1 MCGSFDLGGFL
12 LWRWCLG
19 FCVLFL
25 CFFCFGLF
33 CFWGRGGGVG
43 WRGVVV
49 GEAPGV
55 LVCLVSVKFS
65 ISGDVGEGLLGK
77 IGEV

>member
-1 MCGSFDLGGFL
+1 MFCSFVSFVLDCFVFGG
-12 LWRWCLG
+12 G
-19 FCVLFL
+19 
-25 CFFCFGLF
+25 
-33 CFWGRGGGVG
+33 GGGVG

>member
-1 MCGSFDLGGFL
+1 MEMVFRFLCFVPLFL
-12 LWRWCLG
+12 LYWI
-19 FCVLFL
+19 VLFL
-25 CFFCFGLF
+25 GA
-33 CFWGRGGGVG
+33 GG
-43 WRGVVV
+43 GVVV